1 MPQELV
7 RVDHVTKVFGQG
19 LNRVVAVDDVTMSFG
34 LGELVCLQGASGSG
48 KSTLLNLMAGLAL
61 PDSGTI
67 EVDGEVVSSMSEDQR
82 ADLRLRRVGVIFQDD
97 NLVQELTAEENVA
110 LPLMALGASAKDARG
125 VAQAALEQVGVGDV
139 GRRHPDQMSGG
150 QRQRVGIARGL
161 VGDRQVLVADE
172 PTGALDS
179 ANSIEL
185 FRLLREL
192 CDSGSAGVL
201 VATHDPLAVSYATRT
216 VAVQDGRMIAG

>member
-7 RVDHVTKVFGQG
+7 QVDHVTKVFGQD

-48 KSTLLNLMAGLAL
+48 KSTLLNLMTGLAL

-82 ADLRLRRVGVIFQDD
+82 ADLRLRRVGVIFQDN
-97 NLVQELTAEENVA
+97 NLVQELTADENVA
-110 LPLMALGASAKDARG
+110 LPLLALGAPAKDARE
-125 VAQAALEQVGVGDV
+125 VARAALERVGVGDV
-139 GRRHPDQMSGG
+139 GRRHPNQMSGG

-161 VGDRQVLVADE
+161 VGDRKVLVADE

-179 ANSIEL
+179 ANSVEL

-216 VAVQDGRMIAG
+216 VTVQDGRMIAG